1 MTSELWEAF
10 ACCSSL
16 CVMFYISLYYFLD
29 INQYPP
35 EDHKKWALV
44 IFILGLVVAIIG
56 FAIIHFFIPFEI
68 FGLGFVF
75 FSIICVFQSIHIYSK
90 AKFEISI
97 DDYIW
102 DRFSENRCRI
112 ERIEKRL
119 ENMNAVLTDLYVDVG
134 RLLRK
139 QDEFK
144 NSLKYLYD
152 EYYRNKKDDDC

>member
-1 MTSELWEAF
+1 MTSELWEALT
-10 ACCSSL
+10 CCSLL
-16 CVMFYISLYYFLD
+16 CVMFYLNLYYFLD

-56 FAIIHFFIPFEI
+56 FFIPFEN

-75 FSIICVFQSIHIYSK
+75 FSIVCIFQSIHIYSK

-102 DRFSENRCRI
+102 DRFYENRCRI
-112 ERIEKRL
+112 EHIEKRL
-119 ENMNAVLTDLYVDVG
+119 EDMNATLTNLYVDVG

-139 QDEFK
+139 QEEFK

-152 EYYRNKKDDDC
+152 EYHRNKKDDDC